1 MNLEQAIR
9 ERWLAAPALTTL
21 APLSRLWTGEAP
33 PDVEMPFV
41 VLTRGHTDARTRT
54 SSGRLIAVADL
65 RLAIVAGDLQAAQTI
80 QREIER
86 QFDGVEFA
94 FDEGRVIDM
103 RCSRSEPTRSR
114 DGVWR
119 IDADYRATIDY
130 IPQGD

>member
-9 ERWLAAPALTTL
+9 DRWLSAPDLTSV
-21 APLSRLWTGEAP
+21 APRSRLWTGEAP

-41 VLTRGHTDARTRT
+41 VLTRGHTDSRTRT
-54 SSGRLIAVADL
+54 SSGRSIAVADI
-65 RLAIVAGDLQAAQTI
+65 RFAIVASDLQTAYGV

-94 FDEGRVIDM
+94 VDDGRVIDM
-103 RCSRSEPTRSR
+103 RCSRSEPTRSA

-130 IPQGD
+130 LPQGD